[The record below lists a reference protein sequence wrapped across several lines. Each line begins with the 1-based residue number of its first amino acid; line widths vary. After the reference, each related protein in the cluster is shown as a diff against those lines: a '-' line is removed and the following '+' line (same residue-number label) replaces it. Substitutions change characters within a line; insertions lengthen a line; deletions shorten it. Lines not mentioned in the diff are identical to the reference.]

1 MVKEP
6 DAMRQFSNPVEAV
19 IGDVPIVL
27 VARGVSPEQIVER
40 CDVAWAVGINAIEV
54 TIEQEDA
61 VPTLEA
67 AVRHAHANGRPMG
80 AGTIRTT
87 DQLEIALRIG
97 ADFLVAP
104 GFSPLLVQA
113 ARERG
118 VPLIPGVA
126 TATEIT
132 AAVQAGCQWLKVF
145 PASVLTPDWVR
156 AQRGP
161 FPDVHFIATGGVGVH
176 NAREFLDAGCRAV
189 GLGTSVKDSDLAGL
203 AGALRGSQTHGG
215 V

>member
-1 MVKEP
+1 MKEP
-6 DAMRQFSNPVEAV
+6 NPMSQFSHPVESV

-40 CDVAWAVGINAIEV
+40 CDIAWAAGITAIEV
-54 TIEQEDA
+54 TIEKEDA
-61 VPTLEA
+61 LPTLEA
-67 AVRHAHANGRPMG
+67 AVRHAHSNGKPMG

-87 DQLEIALRIG
+87 DQLEIALQIG

-104 GFSPLLVQA
+104 GFSRLVAQA
-113 ARERG
+113 ARGRG
-118 VPLIPGVA
+118 VPFIPGVA
-126 TATEIT
+126 TASEIT

-145 PASVLTPDWVR
+145 PASGLTPEWVR

-176 NAREFLDAGCRAV
+176 NARAFLEAGCRAV
-189 GLGTSVKDSDLAGL
+189 GLGTSVNDADLARL